1 MTPLAQRIRDTR
13 GALIH
18 WDEQMVRDIA
28 TANPP
33 ALEFM
38 TGYLSKL
45 DPDSTSG
52 FSSTKMLADALLSF
66 ALMRVEEQVAMS
78 CLEYDED
85 EPAQFST
92 YAFQDRWNYFDDF
105 VKEFAVKGPQWDNE
119 PRYSTDMEY
128 HTAVN
133 RARNRPDVHQ
143 ALVTVQRAFAE
154 AANLPLMQLV

>member
-33 ALEFM
+33 ALEHM
-38 TGYLSKL
+38 TMFLYRGEMSDVHPEPEAL
-45 DPDSTSG
+45 TN
-52 FSSTKMLADALLSF
+52 ALLSF
-66 ALMRVEEQVAMS
+66 ALMRVEERLALQ
-78 CLEYDED
+78 CLDWDED
-85 EPAQFST
+85 EPAQLDT
-92 YAFQDRWNYFDDF
+92 DAFQGRWGWFD
-105 VKEFAVKGPQWDNE
+105 
-119 PRYSTDMEY
+119 YSTDIEY

-133 RARNRPDVHQ
+133 RARMRPDVHQ

>member
-38 TGYLSKL
+38 TGFVERMGWYDGTHDQEYLQ
-45 DPDSTSG
+45 P
-52 FSSTKMLADALLSF
+52 ALLSF

-78 CLEYDED
+78 CLDYDD
-85 EPAQFST
+85 ESLPYLDSEKFQNRWYQF
-92 YAFQDRWNYFDDF
+92 DIF
-105 VKEFAVKGPQWDNE
+105 VDEFARKGPQWDNE
-119 PRYSTDMEY
+119 PRYATDIEY

-133 RARNRPDVHQ
+133 RARMRPDVRE

-154 AANLPLMQLV
+154 AATLPLMAIV